1 MSSFY
6 SPSVNEE
13 SYLKPVER
21 ENRSVDAI
29 LIGSLNP
36 RVTTPSELT
45 FSICNYKIS
54 NSDPVSASMF
64 SVMDGRSTRTTTHF
78 ST

>member
-6 SPSVNEE
+6 SPSVNLE
-13 SYLKPVER
+13 SYLKSEER
-21 ENRSVDAI
+21 ENRSVDAK
-29 LIGSLNP
+29 IGSLNP

-45 FSICNYKIS
+45 FSIYNYNIS

-64 SVMDGRSTRTTTHF
+64 SVMGGRSTRTTTHF